1 MNTKK
6 KYIEVVFLIEILL
19 ITSCQGIN
27 DSNIK
32 SDIGTVLFYE
42 NFSEKIPFSSFVDTI
57 EIIPLETTDENMIGE
72 ITRIIFSDLYY
83 CGLK

>member
-1 MNTKK
+1 MNTRK
-6 KYIEVVFLIEILL
+6 KYIEVVFLIVILL
-19 ITSCQGIN
+19 ITSCQRIN

-32 SDIGTVLFYE
+32 SDIGTVSFYE

-57 EIIPLETTDENMIGE
+57 ELIPLETTDENMIGE

>member
-6 KYIEVVFLIEILL
+6 KYIEVVFLIVILL

-32 SDIGTVLFYE
+32 SDIGTVSFYE
-42 NFSEKIPFSSFVDTI
+42 NFSEKISFSSFVDTI

-72 ITRIIFSDLYY
+72 ITRIIVSDLYY